1 MFHDAAVVNI
11 LPPLY
16 ELATHLTSNF
26 QTWGERR
33 KAEIRGDAISTAVA
47 SKLTL
52 EAAAATTTAASETH
66 RSPRASINLGPSR
79 PDLKPEVIEE
89 CNKMDDRVAKFKEK
103 ITSLKI
109 NEHDRVRHKRSSF
122 NTHSSG

>member
-1 MFHDAAVVNI
+1 VVNI

-16 ELATHLTSNF
+16 ELATHITNNF

-33 KAEIRGDAISTAVA
+33 KAEIRGDAISSAVA
-47 SKLTL
+47 SKTTL
-52 EAAAATTTAASETH
+52 EAAASTSGAAETH
-66 RSPRASINLGPSR
+66 RSPRASINMGPSR

-89 CNKMDDRVAKFKEK
+89 CNKMDDRVAKFKDK
-103 ITSLKI
+103 ITALKI